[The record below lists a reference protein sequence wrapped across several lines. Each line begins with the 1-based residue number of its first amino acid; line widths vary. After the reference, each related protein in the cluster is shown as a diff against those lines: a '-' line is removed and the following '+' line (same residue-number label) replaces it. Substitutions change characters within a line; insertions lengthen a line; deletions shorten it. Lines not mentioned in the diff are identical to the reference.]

1 MTKII
6 DNLNKHYTK
15 PEELE
20 AGDWF
25 YDEITRKYYQI
36 VKNAGY
42 YAVSRPDNGTVG
54 VLCTSIKDTFGTHD
68 TSRLVKISPDQVPG
82 VRSRIRSVSRYIS
95 ALLHWKNIQL
105 HNSKKRLRAMIP
117 GLMSKKLGMT
127 I

>member
-6 DNLNKHYTK
+6 DNLHKHYTE

-42 YAVSRPDNGTVG
+42 YAISRPDNGTVG

-68 TSRLVKISPDQVPG
+68 TSRLVKISPDQVHIVFGNMPKE
-82 VRSRIRSVSRYIS
+82 RD
-95 ALLHWKNIQL
+95 
-105 HNSKKRLRAMIP
+105 
-117 GLMSKKLGMT
+117 
-127 I
+127 